1 MPLPRMA
8 TPVWISR
15 RAAGSGAR
23 SRSAWPAL
31 HAGAQYG
38 DRDAQVLQ
46 PPAAGQGGE
55 ARGSGGC
62 GDEAAPADHRIT
74 LPQSS
79 SK

>member
-1 MPLPRMA
+1 MTTSSLLDILQSTDMLE
-8 TPVWISR
+8 IN
-15 RAAGSGAR
+15 G
-23 SRSAWPAL
+23 L
-31 HAGAQYG
+31 HAWEF
-38 DRDAQVLQ
+38 VLAPQ
-46 PPAAGQGGE
+46 ALVAAHAALAAGQGGE

>member
-1 MPLPRMA
+1 MA
-8 TPVWISR
+8 TPVRISR

-23 SRSAWPAL
+23 SQRVAGL
-31 HAGAQYG
+31 HAGAQHG

-55 ARGSGGC
+55 ARGGGGC